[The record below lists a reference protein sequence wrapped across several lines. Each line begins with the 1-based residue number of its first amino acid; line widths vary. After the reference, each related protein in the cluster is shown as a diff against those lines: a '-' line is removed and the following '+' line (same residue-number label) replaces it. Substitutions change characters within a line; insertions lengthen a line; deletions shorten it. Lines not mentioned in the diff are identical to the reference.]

1 MDKSEKHLSR
11 RNFIK
16 NAAIGTGGAVLL
28 GSMGNALAAPTP
40 VPKKWDITTDVVI
53 LGFGGAGAS
62 AAIEA
67 HDAGAEVLI
76 LEKMPMAGGSTTLSG
91 GIIYA
96 AGTSVQKK
104 GGIVDS
110 AEGMYKYWMAV
121 NDNLVDPEITRYLA
135 EDSAATLDWLIGLGV
150 EFKPESIYVSGLE
163 SQYESITPVAKRG
176 HQANGRGGGIMKVL
190 QDAVKK
196 RNIDVRFRVSAETL
210 VINADGAVIGVLAK
224 DAKGRKIRIK
234 AKRGVVIATGGIG
247 RNKTLMKK
255 YYPAYLKAAP
265 VSGLG
270 STGDGILMAQ
280 KLGAPMLTGATDP
293 PDALP
298 GIEIEKAKVVKM
310 LSYATLFYKYPTL
323 FVNEKAKRFIDE
335 TAYYQICNPILI
347 RQKEAYV
354 LFDKRAFATGE
365 MIGYGFSKGLKNEIE
380 TGAIKSAGTITEL
393 AKLVG
398 LNPEELAKTV
408 ETYNRNA
415 AAGKDPE
422 FGKKKALL
430 PLDKPP
436 YYIGKAGVSLVLCLC
451 GLDVNK
457 KTQVLDA
464 YGEPIPRLYSV
475 GEANWTFPVYVAS
488 GCMLVHCFV
497 YGRVAGKNVARE
509 KSLA

>member
-1 MDKSEKHLSR
+1 MEKTEKELSR

-16 NAAIGTGGAVLL
+16 GAAIGTGGAFLL
-28 GSMGNALAAPTP
+28 ASMDNAFAVPTP
-40 VPKKWDITTDVVI
+40 VPKKWDVTTDVVV
-53 LGFGGAGAS
+53 LGFGGAGAC

-67 HDAGAEVLI
+67 HDAGAKVII
-76 LEKMPMAGGSTTLSG
+76 LEKMPMAGGSTSLSG
-91 GIIYA
+91 GIVYA
-96 AGTSVQKK
+96 GGTSVQKK

-135 EDSAATLDWLIGLGV
+135 EESGPVIDWLIGLGA
-150 EFKPESIYVSGLE
+150 EFKPENIYVAGLE
-163 SQYESITPVAKRG
+163 AQFESITPIVKRG
-176 HQANGRGGGIMKVL
+176 HQATGRGGGLMNVL
-190 QDAVKK
+190 QTAVKK
-196 RNIDVRFRVSAETL
+196 RNIDVRFRVAAERL
-210 VINADGAVIGVLAK
+210 VTNAEGAVIGVLAK
-224 DAKGRKIRIK
+224 EANGKKISIK
-234 AKRGVVIATGGIG
+234 AKKGVVIASGGIG

-270 STGDGILMAQ
+270 ATGDGILMAQ

-298 GIEIEKAKVVKM
+298 GIEIEKSKVVKM
-310 LSYATLFYKYPTL
+310 LSYATLFYKYPTV

-354 LFDKRAFATGE
+354 LFDKRAFVTGE
-365 MIGYGFSKGLKNEIE
+365 MIGYGFSKGLKSELE
-380 TGAIKSAGTITEL
+380 TGAIKSAQTVPEL

-408 ETYNRNA
+408 ETYNKNA
-415 AAGKDPE
+415 AAGTDPE

-497 YGRVAGKNVARE
+497 YGRVAGKNVAKE